1 MKRRMSTIR
10 HHIADE
16 MLIAYSAGTL
26 PEAFSL
32 VVAAPVS
39 MCDTCRAA
47 LCAFDA
53 LGGAVLERCGSAR
66 VSDGCLAATLER
78 IALGATSKPR
88 ACGKDAVLPGPVVDY
103 VGGGIDAVRWRPIGG
118 GLRQAILRTDRAA
131 TARLIYIPAGSAV
144 PDHGHR
150 GAELTLVLQ
159 GAFRDETDRF
169 APGDVETAAKDL
181 THKPVAEPG
190 QACICLAAT
199 DAPLRFR
206 SLLPRIVQP
215 FFRI

>member
-1 MKRRMSTIR
+1 MNTIK
-10 HHIADE
+10 HHISDE

-32 VVAAPVS
+32 VVAAHVS
-39 MCDTCRAA
+39 MCDACRAA

-53 LGGAVLERCGSAR
+53 VGGAVLERCGAAK
-66 VSDGCLAATLER
+66 VSDGCLAATLAR
-78 IALGATSKPR
+78 IAGGDTPKPR
-88 ACGKDAVLPGPVVDY
+88 AYGKDAVLPGPVVDY
-103 VGGGIDAVRWRPIGG
+103 VGGGLDAVRWRPIGG
-118 GLRQAILRTDRAA
+118 GVRQAILPTDRAA
-131 TARLIYIPAGSAV
+131 TARLIYIPGGIAV

-169 APGDVETAAKDL
+169 APGDVETATEDL
-181 THKPVAEPG
+181 THKPVAEAGAP
-190 QACICLAAT
+190 CICLAAT
-199 DAPLRFR
+199 DAPLRFQ

>member
-1 MKRRMSTIR
+1 MKTIT
-10 HHIADE
+10 HHISDE

-26 PEAFSL
+26 PEAFAL
-32 VVAAPVS
+32 VVAAHVS
-39 MCDTCRAA
+39 MCDACRAT

-53 LGGAVLERCGSAR
+53 VGGVVLERCAAAKI
-66 VSDGCLAATLER
+66 SDGCLEATLAR
-78 IALGATSKPR
+78 IARGDTPAPR
-88 ACGKDAVLPGPVVDY
+88 ACCKDAVLPAPVVDY
-103 VGGGIDAVRWRPIGG
+103 VGGGLDAVRWRSIGG
-118 GLRQAILRTDRAA
+118 GVKQAILRTDRAA
-131 TARLIYIPAGSAV
+131 TARLIYIPAGNAV

-169 APGDVETAAKDL
+169 APGDVETATEDL
-181 THKPVAEPG
+181 THKPVAEAG

-206 SLLPRIVQP
+206 SLLPRLVQP
-215 FFRI
+215 LFRI

>member
-1 MKRRMSTIR
+1 MKTIN
-10 HHIADE
+10 HHISDE

-26 PEAFSL
+26 PEAYSL
-32 VVAAPVS
+32 VVAAHVS

-53 LGGAVLERCGSAR
+53 VGGAVLERCGAAK
-66 VSDGCLAATLER
+66 VSDDCLAATLQR
-78 IALGATSKPR
+78 IAKGDTPAPR
-88 ACGKDAVLPGPVVDY
+88 ACCKDAVLPAPVVDY
-103 VGGGIDAVRWRPIGG
+103 VGGGLDAVRWRPIGG
-118 GLRQAILRTDRAA
+118 GVRQAILRTDRAA
-131 TARLIYIPAGSAV
+131 TARLIYIPAGNAV

-159 GAFRDETDRF
+159 GAFRDESDRF
-169 APGDVETAAKDL
+169 APGDVETATEVL

-190 QACICLAAT
+190 VPCICLAAT

-206 SLLPRIVQP
+206 SLLLRIAQP